1 MTDPSTPNA
10 DDRTRIGHLLT
21 AVLANVAALERAY
34 QRAAKD
40 VPDEEA
46 RWKAEELRLET
57 ASDREVLE
65 GLLEE
70 YHADPPRAV
79 RMANAPG
86 HAVAEVFV
94 KVRIQSDPA
103 LHALADAAALETRQG
118 ALWRAVE
125 GMARRANEPELAE
138 TAGLRA
144 ELHESHAK
152 NHLGRVTEAAL
163 WISAKTV
170 PVKGEPAPKTV
181 G

>member
-1 MTDPSTPNA
+1 MPEPLPTPPA
-10 DDRTRIGHLLT
+10 DDRARIGHLLT

-34 QRAAKD
+34 GRAAKD

-46 RWKAEELRLET
+46 RWKAEELRMET
-57 ASDREVLE
+57 GSDREVLE
-65 GLLEE
+65 GLLGE

-86 HAVAEVFV
+86 HAVAEVFI

-103 LHALADAAALETRQG
+103 LHALADVAALETRQG

-125 GMARRANEPELAE
+125 GLARRASENELAE
-138 TAGLRA
+138 TAALRA
-144 ELHESHAK
+144 ELHEAHVKA
-152 NHLGRVTEAAL
+152 HLGRIAEASL
-163 WISAKTV
+163 WITRSVAVAGQPT
-170 PVKGEPAPKTV
+170 PKTV